1 VKIKVH
7 FKFVLLVRLHVTL
20 KPTSFPSCMLKCTQY
35 TTHTAFLLYTKL
47 SRGRVTSLQPNHNTM
62 PQGITINQRPARP
75 ARQHTI
81 LLT

>member
-1 VKIKVH
+1 
-7 FKFVLLVRLHVTL
+7 
-20 KPTSFPSCMLKCTQY
+20 MLKCTQY